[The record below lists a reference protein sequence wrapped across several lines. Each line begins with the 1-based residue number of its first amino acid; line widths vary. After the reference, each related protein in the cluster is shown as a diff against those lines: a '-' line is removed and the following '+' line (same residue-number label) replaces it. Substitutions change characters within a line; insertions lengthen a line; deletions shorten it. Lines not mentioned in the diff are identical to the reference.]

1 MVSLNLFNMLLMIQ
15 WDFILKFVCLSLLQF
30 FIFVLYEKCN
40 NLVFVKSDYY
50 LRLSHWIKLL
60 VNMCDVWYKQLTG
73 KETLQRPTY

>member
-1 MVSLNLFNMLLMIQ
+1 MIQ

-30 FIFVLYEKCN
+30 FIFVLYKKCN

-73 KETLQRPTY
+73 KEILQRPTY